1 MPSDALFFACE
12 LLHVST
18 ERYEVLD
25 SGVTIKSFQNRSQ
38 NAENEQK
45 GPLFPFAPGV
55 PGAVKATLQNS
66 VRTEKS
72 VGTMEGA
79 LCSLKQRGPLSGCS
93 LMAELLRLSC
103 FDPSF
108 IWGSHATRGRRTS
121 ASAST
126 ASNRGMQ
133 ALTARIFDP
142 G

>member
-55 PGAVKATLQNS
+55 PGAVKAILQNS

-93 LMAELLRLSC
+93 LLAPPLQLNGCSPALFGAQIRLV
-103 FDPSF
+103 SF
-108 IWGSHATRGRRTS
+108 NPRHR
-121 ASAST
+121 
-126 ASNRGMQ
+126 Q
-133 ALTARIFDP
+133 AHPAGKSSGLMVP
-142 G
+142 V

>member
-18 ERYEVLD
+18 ERYGVFD
-25 SGVTIKSFQNRSQ
+25 SGVTTKSFQNCAK

-55 PGAVKATLQNS
+55 TGAVKAILQNS

-93 LMAELLRLSC
+93 LMAEPFQPCCFTLS
-103 FDPSF
+103 
-108 IWGSHATRGRRTS
+108 
-121 ASAST
+121 
-126 ASNRGMQ
+126 
-133 ALTARIFDP
+133 
-142 G
+142 

>member
-55 PGAVKATLQNS
+55 TGAVKAILQNS
-66 VRTEKS
+66 VRTEKTALARWREHCARS
-72 VGTMEGA
+72 NSEGPCPAAA
-79 LCSLKQRGPLSGCS
+79 LWLSHSSRAASGCLDSGIQCDSGASGLGIGKHS
-93 LMAELLRLSC
+93 LE
-103 FDPSF
+103 P
-108 IWGSHATRGRRTS
+108 WHAG
-121 ASAST
+121 A
-126 ASNRGMQ
+126 NCQ
-133 ALTARIFDP
+133 NL
-142 G
+142 